1 MKKIFFV
8 LLFVAGTVTA
18 FAQSKLDGKWKGS
31 AESPNGTFE
40 LSYVFKVDG
49 EKLTGA
55 LVSDFGETPIEN
67 GKIDGKK
74 FSYTLSFNGDMV
86 INVTGEL
93 LKDDEI
99 VTKTDMGETKLTR
112 VKS

>member
-1 MKKIFFV
+1 MKKLFFV
-8 LLFVAGTVTA
+8 LLFLAGSVTA
-18 FAQSKLDGKWKGS
+18 FAQSKIEGKWKGT

-40 LSYVFKVDG
+40 LNYVFKVEG

-55 LVSDFGETPIEN
+55 LVSEFGEIPLEN
-67 GKIDGKK
+67 GKVDGKK

-86 INVTGEL
+86 INVSGEL

-99 VTKTDMGETKLTR
+99 TTKTDMGETKLTR